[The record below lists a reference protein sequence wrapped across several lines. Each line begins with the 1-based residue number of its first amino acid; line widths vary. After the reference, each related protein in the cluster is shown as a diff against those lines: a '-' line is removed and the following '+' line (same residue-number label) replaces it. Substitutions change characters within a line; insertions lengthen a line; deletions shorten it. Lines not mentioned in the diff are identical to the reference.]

1 MQEEAYF
8 TSVGNLYLT
17 LIESLDI
24 LPQNQSKSIWTRK
37 IRHIRSSYALVSI
50 FDSANNCWIS
60 EQHRTRVVPYNAN
73 EVFQFGEDF
82 TFENI
87 PSTGVIILAVY
98 GLDRSQGQTIS
109 RCLGEVRIPISR
121 LEENH
126 VVTQWYQLLNP
137 ETGDVS
143 KSVMRMKALFVT
155 DTGGKST
162 QSKRDAVRVPMA
174 PNIDRQFSRHNI
186 SVFRGALKGSE
197 DDAYGGEVPFLTRR
211 DSAASNFGVISTSFH
226 DGRTP
231 GLSPLPSMDTFRI
244 GRRSSLNLDPNNEL
258 TLDEEKAVPAGLIDY
273 CVILGF
279 CHMNYSSFFIFDFK
293 RNLFA
298 CCYNRSK
305 VSIFVASFAYI
316 DRKRWISEVTKACKF
331 ARRM

>member
-1 MQEEAYF
+1 MLFRKRKIKFSLFFFYTQKSCLLVPAPFLVRVEDTLIFGKVVMQEEAYF

-126 VVTQWYQLLNP
+126 VV
-137 ETGDVS
+137 
-143 KSVMRMKALFVT
+143 
-155 DTGGKST
+155 
-162 QSKRDAVRVPMA
+162 
-174 PNIDRQFSRHNI
+174 
-186 SVFRGALKGSE
+186 
-197 DDAYGGEVPFLTRR
+197 
-211 DSAASNFGVISTSFH
+211 
-226 DGRTP
+226 
-231 GLSPLPSMDTFRI
+231 
-244 GRRSSLNLDPNNEL
+244 
-258 TLDEEKAVPAGLIDY
+258 
-273 CVILGF
+273 
-279 CHMNYSSFFIFDFK
+279 
-293 RNLFA
+293 
-298 CCYNRSK
+298 
-305 VSIFVASFAYI
+305 
-316 DRKRWISEVTKACKF
+316 
-331 ARRM
+331 